1 MAGPIKAANDNTL
14 PRQER
19 RYAGRRGERLLEQLQ
34 RETGIYWRD

>member
-1 MAGPIKAANDNTL
+1 LAAPLKAADDNTP

-19 RYAGRRGERLLEQLQ
+19 RHAGRRGERLLQQLQ